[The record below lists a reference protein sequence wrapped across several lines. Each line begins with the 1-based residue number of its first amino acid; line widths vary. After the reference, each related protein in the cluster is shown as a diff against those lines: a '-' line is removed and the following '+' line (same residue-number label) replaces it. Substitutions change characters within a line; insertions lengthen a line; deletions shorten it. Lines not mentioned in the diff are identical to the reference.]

1 MSVTYD
7 FHDLSGK
14 VALITGSSSGIGAA
28 TAELFA
34 QSGAD
39 VVVTGLYA
47 DSGLSAVANRC
58 RSLGAKVLEMAAD
71 LTHEDEARALV
82 DQTIE
87 TFGKID
93 VLFNCA
99 GMPVKFVGITNPSFM
114 EAYRLTMRVDLDM
127 AVYMTYLCVGHL
139 EKTRGVI
146 INMSSASLSAP
157 YCMARTAVDMF
168 TRCMAAELGGKGIRV
183 NSVNPSVIETDFLK
197 STGVDPK
204 VMVWPKVWRI
214 SCRSGG
220 VVEDVA
226 QAVLFLSA
234 PESSFI
240 TGTQMLVDSGHIAAG
255 VGYNTAKASANSK

>member
-1 MSVTYD
+1 MSVTY
-7 FHDLSGK
+7 DLSGK
-14 VALITGSSSGIGAA
+14 VALITGSSSGIGTA

-146 INMSSASLSAP
+146 INMSS
-157 YCMARTAVDMF
+157 
-168 TRCMAAELGGKGIRV
+168 IR
-183 NSVNPSVIETDFLK
+183 STQSVI
-197 STGVDPK
+197 
-204 VMVWPKVWRI
+204 
-214 SCRSGG
+214 
-220 VVEDVA
+220 
-226 QAVLFLSA
+226 
-234 PESSFI
+234 SFPYI
-240 TGTQMLVDSGHIAAG
+240 
-255 VGYNTAKASANSK
+255 